1 MVKHFKTTLRLSMKK
16 IIYSFFLMS
25 FAVISHADNFYFE
38 GNIGRYDLDT
48 VNTNTYSNSF
58 TANGVTFGSSF
69 SGDLDYDEDYALG
82 FELGM
87 KINENVR
94 LGISYTDLDLSFEGA
109 NLSASVTDGTTTVNA
124 SARLTAAD
132 ANALGLN
139 WDNDADVYMLNA
151 YYDFNNVH
159 AKYIPFVGVG
169 IGQADISNANDD
181 ETALSLAAGVNMDLE
196 NNMYAGLKL
205 MLTQIDGPTDGLG
218 ITYEDIDVTSLHFM
232 IGYKF

>member
-1 MVKHFKTTLRLSMKK
+1 LRIPMKK

-25 FAVISHADNFYFE
+25 FAVISHADSFYFE

-48 VNTNTYSNSF
+48 VNTPTYSGTASGITF
-58 TANGVTFGSSF
+58 TNLRS
-69 SGDLDYDEDYALG
+69 DLDYDEDYALG

-87 KINENVR
+87 RINDNVR

-109 NLSASVTDGTTTVNA
+109 TVSGSATDGVTTISG
-124 SARLTAAD
+124 SARVTVAD
-132 ANALGLN
+132 ANALGLS

-159 AKYIPFVGVG
+159 ANYTPFVGVG

-205 MLTQIDGPTDGLG
+205 MLTQIDGPSDGLG

>member
-1 MVKHFKTTLRLSMKK
+1 MKK

-25 FAVISHADNFYFE
+25 FAVISHADSFYFE

-48 VNTNTYSNSF
+48 VNTPTYSGTASGITF
-58 TANGVTFGSSF
+58 TNLRS
-69 SGDLDYDEDYALG
+69 DLDYDEDYALG

-87 KINENVR
+87 RINDNVR

-109 NLSASVTDGTTTVNA
+109 TVSGSATNGVTTIDVNA
-124 SARLTAAD
+124 RVTPAV
-132 ANALGLN
+132 ANALGLT

-159 AKYIPFVGVG
+159 ANYTPFVGVG

-205 MLTQIDGPTDGLG
+205 MLTQIDGPSDGLG

>member
-1 MVKHFKTTLRLSMKK
+1 MKK

-25 FAVISHADNFYFE
+25 FAVISHADSYYFE

-48 VNTNTYSNSF
+48 VNTNTYSGTSS
-58 TANGVTFGSSF
+58 GITFSSLR
-69 SGDLDYDEDYALG
+69 GDLDYDEDYALG

-87 KINENVR
+87 RINDNVR
-94 LGISYTDLDLSFEGA
+94 LGISYADLDLSFEGA
-109 NLSASVTDGTTTVNA
+109 TVSGSATDGTTTINA
-124 SARLTAAD
+124 SARVTAAD
-132 ANALGLN
+132 VNSLGLS